1 MANKF
6 AGIIEEK
13 AVSTTNGAT
22 LYKFKVAGQ
31 TYSVYSNRLA
41 PDAQEVVNALQRG
54 DEVEGEYVQATSK
67 AGRTYNN
74 LTSIVK
80 VLRASQ
86 PASQQA
92 SRQYGDPH
100 KDRGVALRYAVDG
113 WVAGK
118 IEASEITAYAD
129 TFLAYIVGPAED
141 EAGEI

>member
-6 AGIIEEK
+6 SGIIEEK
-13 AVSTTNGAT
+13 SVSTTNGAT
-22 LYKFKVAGQ
+22 LYKFRVGGQ

-41 PDAQEVVNALQRG
+41 PDAQEIVNALQRG

-67 AGRTYNN
+67 TGRTYFN

-80 VLRASQ
+80 VERVGQ
-86 PASQQA
+86 PAGKPYQAQDSQ
-92 SRQYGDPH
+92 SKLRS
-100 KDRGVALRYAVDG
+100 VALSYAKDG
-113 WVAGK
+113 WCAGK

-129 TFLAYIVGPAED
+129 QFLAYISGPAED